1 MPLLLAM
8 DIYLIPPC
16 ASAQAL
22 SRAQRLFFPSL
33 LGEKKVGLP
42 IDEVE
47 GDPQPASDFFLTK
60 SFVKKKL
67 GGWKKWKNFSL
78 ISTP

>member
-16 ASAQAL
+16 AAAQAL
-22 SRAQRLFFPSL
+22 SRAQGLFFPSL

-60 SFVKKKL
+60 ALLKKIR
-67 GGWKKWKNFSL
+67 GDRA
-78 ISTP
+78 I